1 MQKVF
6 TVDIPDE
13 IYIDSWENGR
23 TASFTYDGPETVYAV
38 ISSESQTLGETSL
51 EPFPDDSVYIIDAE
65 KYNVLEISAET
76 DTALAYYIL
85 ESMDNTPYQYEYIDV
100 ENHDGSIFA
109 EPTNYRLKDYFEI
122 IYDIDLETPIL
133 KIIPT
138 YMSTESWEL
147 EQLPIVRDKL
157 EILIYNRD
165 NVDHTESN
173 SALIASSILAL
184 EEYKSTIASARS
196 WKYETI
202 DMTEI
207 PAVSKSLEKML
218 TPVPIVVPDPIEY
231 PPAVAEEEEV

>member
-6 TVDIPDE
+6 TIDIPDE

-23 TASFTYDGPETVYAV
+23 TASFTYNGPEMVYAV
-38 ISSESQTLGETSL
+38 IVSDSQTLAETSI
-51 EPFPDDSVYIIDAE
+51 EPFPEDSVYNIQTE
-65 KYNVLEISAET
+65 KYTVLEISAET
-76 DTALAYYIL
+76 NTALAHYIC
-85 ESMDNTPYQYEYIDV
+85 EINDTTPYQYQYIDV
-100 ENHDGSIFA
+100 ENHDGSIYA
-109 EPTNYRLKDYFEI
+109 EPTNYRLKDYFSI
-122 IYDIDLETPIL
+122 IYNIDLETPIL
-133 KIIPT
+133 EITPI
-138 YMSTESWEL
+138 YMSTEVWEL
-147 EQLPIVRDKL
+147 EQLPLVRNKL

-207 PAVSKSLEKML
+207 PTISKSLEKML
-218 TPVPIVVPDPIEY
+218 VPVPRVEPDPIEY

>member
-6 TVDIPDE
+6 TIDIPDE

-23 TASFTYDGPETVYAV
+23 TASFTYNGPEMVYAV
-38 ISSESQTLGETSL
+38 IVSDSQTLAKTSI
-51 EPFPDDSVYIIDAE
+51 EPFPEDSVYNIQTE
-65 KYNVLEISAET
+65 KYTVLEISAET
-76 DTALAYYIL
+76 NTALAHYIC
-85 ESMDNTPYQYEYIDV
+85 EINDTTPYQYQYIDT

-109 EPTNYRLKDYFEI
+109 EPTNYRLKDYFSI
-122 IYDIDLETPIL
+122 IYNIDLETPIL
-133 KIIPT
+133 EITPI
-138 YMSTESWEL
+138 YMSTEVWEL
-147 EQLPIVRDKL
+147 EQLPLVRNKL

-207 PAVSKSLEKML
+207 PTISKSLEKML
-218 TPVPIVVPDPIEY
+218 VPVPRVEPDPIEY